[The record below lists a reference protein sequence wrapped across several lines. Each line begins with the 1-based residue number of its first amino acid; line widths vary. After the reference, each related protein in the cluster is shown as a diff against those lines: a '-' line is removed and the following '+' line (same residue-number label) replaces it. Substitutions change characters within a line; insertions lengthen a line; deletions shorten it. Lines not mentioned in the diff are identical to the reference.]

1 MINFD
6 IAPLAG
12 LAHTGW
18 TFTTMRQRPVIV
30 RYGALPDTEL
40 LVSMYRQLSAR
51 TIRLR
56 YGAPRNHVNDEAL
69 YTEMSRAVDAGLTNH
84 TSIVVT
90 TGTSA
95 ERSAVALMQL
105 VPQPHEPTTAEV
117 ALVVRDDYQR
127 EGIGRAL
134 CRLIGSSICARRASA
149 AIRHLSGKSARY
161 AADCGVGN
169 ALHRRYTT
177 RRNAGDPCTRI
188 RLLAH
193 ISGARAAGTLA
204 QIRRCFRPPPAVYC
218 SKVYPARCRSR

>member
-134 CRLIGSSICARRASA
+134 CRLIGAAAYAR
-149 AIRHLSGKSARY
+149 
-161 AADCGVGN
+161 GVRRLQFDTLVENRPVMRLIAG
-169 ALHRRYTT
+169 LGMRYTADT
-177 RRNAGDPCTRI
+177 RRGETRVI
-188 RLLAH
+188 LA
-193 ISGARAAGTLA
+193 LE
-204 QIRRCFRPPPAVYC
+204 
-218 SKVYPARCRSR
+218 

>member
-127 EGIGRAL
+127 EGLGRRLSRLMRAVAL
-134 CRLIGSSICARRASA
+134 ARGVRAFHVHALAENQAVVRLIRG
-149 AIRHLSGKSARY
+149 L
-161 AADCGVGN
+161 GVP
-169 ALHRRYTT
+169 YTVET
-177 RRNAGDPCTRI
+177 RRGETTAIIPLQYR
-188 RLLAH
+188 
-193 ISGARAAGTLA
+193 
-204 QIRRCFRPPPAVYC
+204 Q
-218 SKVYPARCRSR
+218 

>member
-30 RYGALPDTEL
+30 RYGTLPDTEL

-134 CRLIGSSICARRASA
+134 CRLIGAAAYAR
-149 AIRHLSGKSARY
+149 
-161 AADCGVGN
+161 GVRRLQFDTLVENRPVMRLIAG
-169 ALHRRYTT
+169 LGMRYTADT
-177 RRNAGDPCTRI
+177 RRGETRVI
-188 RLLAH
+188 LA
-193 ISGARAAGTLA
+193 LE
-204 QIRRCFRPPPAVYC
+204 
-218 SKVYPARCRSR
+218 